1 MYSMGVNLL
10 SWQQKID
17 SKFRKVSPMMSC
29 RCNTE
34 IYQISVKK
42 KILKI
47 LLFSV
52 NVKVVSIA
60 EKIAALLPYVY
71 IQSFFCNDGSLHIL
85 YVYTNKRAFYCRYL
99 CLPLIYNIDQCSFQI
114 CIFFF
119 ILLTVT
125 KSNLSCVSF
134 CIM

>member
-42 KILKI
+42 K
-47 LLFSV
+47 
-52 NVKVVSIA
+52 
-60 EKIAALLPYVY
+60 Y
-71 IQSFFCNDGSLHIL
+71 IESEFF
-85 YVYTNKRAFYCRYL
+85 
-99 CLPLIYNIDQCSFQI
+99 
-114 CIFFF
+114 
-119 ILLTVT
+119 
-125 KSNLSCVSF
+125 
-134 CIM
+134 

>member
-42 KILKI
+42 KILK
-47 LLFSV
+47 V
-52 NVKVVSIA
+52 NSFNLCQCKGCKHCRKNCCFIAICLYSHSSAMMAAFISCMCTPTREHFIADNIYVS
-60 EKIAALLPYVY
+60 L
-71 IQSFFCNDGSLHIL
+71 
-85 YVYTNKRAFYCRYL
+85 
-99 CLPLIYNIDQCSFQI
+99 
-114 CIFFF
+114 
-119 ILLTVT
+119 
-125 KSNLSCVSF
+125 
-134 CIM
+134 

>member
-10 SWQQKID
+10 LWQQKID

-42 KILKI
+42 KILKVNSFI
-47 LLFSV
+47 LCQCKGCKHCRKNCCF
-52 NVKVVSIA
+52 IA
-60 EKIAALLPYVY
+60 IC
-71 IQSFFCNDGSLHIL
+71 FFCNDGSLHIL

-125 KSNLSCVSF
+125 KSNLACVSF

>member
-42 KILKI
+42 KILK
-47 LLFSV
+47 V
-52 NVKVVSIA
+52 NS
-60 EKIAALLPYVY
+60 
-71 IQSFFCNDGSLHIL
+71 
-85 YVYTNKRAFYCRYL
+85 
-99 CLPLIYNIDQCSFQI
+99 
-114 CIFFF
+114 F
-119 ILLTVT
+119 ILCQCKGCKHCRKNCCFIAICLY
-125 KSNLSCVSF
+125 SHSSAMMAAFISCMCTPTREHFIADIYVSL
-134 CIM
+134 